1 MLPNWSQISVR
12 NDSLAAQDAHATGMF
27 TFKERSLTAEVQTA
41 RSESISEAIARTE
54 HLLLARQ
61 TERLVTAIETIR
73 DGLAIFDRD
82 ERIVTTNRRY
92 VEMYA
97 LPEELQHPGTPFAR
111 LADYWHRTGFLIG
124 RTQFDQLNWTKAS
137 DINCKIQVFTS
148 TGRVYENT
156 RMALPGGG
164 WVSTHQD
171 ITDQVTAQDQV
182 RFMAERDSLT
192 GLYNHATFQERVA
205 DFLRIADDGG
215 PSCAFA
221 LLLIDINKF
230 RAINEI
236 YGHAAG
242 DGVLIEIAGR
252 IREIVGEEGVL
263 ARLGGD
269 QFALI
274 IDVPNQRMVEGVA
287 EMLLDVVKKPIQIGG
302 TRLDVTA
309 SIGVSFG
316 PVDGT
321 EASRL
326 LKAAERAAYAAQHL
340 GMGPILIYHAELDA
354 EEIAR
359 ANLIRALPD
368 AMASGQID
376 LHFQPII
383 DAETGRCHCAEA
395 LLRWTH
401 PELGRISPEA
411 AIAAAEEGR
420 LIGDLG
426 AWIVDRALAAARTWQ
441 NDVTVAVNISASQ
454 LRDTSFVKRVKD
466 SLAASGVAPQRLEL
480 ELTET
485 VLCSDEAIEP
495 IRNLR
500 EAGVRFSLD
509 DFGTGYASM
518 SYLLRFPFDRVKI
531 DRSFVTDVHERRD
544 RRLIVEAVAGLAA
557 KLGLEIVAEGV
568 ETEAECA
575 VVKSAGCTF
584 MQGYLFSKP
593 LSGNAF
599 AKFLKENAE
608 RYPAKVS
615 DFSWAGAD
623 V

>member
-1 MLPNWSQISVR
+1 
-12 NDSLAAQDAHATGMF
+12 MF
-27 TFKERSLTAEVQTA
+27 AFKERSLTAEVQTA

-82 ERIVTTNRRY
+82 ERIVMTNRRY

-97 LPEELQHPGTPFAR
+97 LPEELQHPGTPFSR
-111 LADYWHRTGFLIG
+111 LADYWQRTGFLIG
-124 RTQFDQLNWTKAS
+124 RTHFDQLAWARAS
-137 DINCKIQVFTS
+137 DVDCKIQVFTS
-148 TGRVYENT
+148 SGRVYENT
-156 RMALPGGG
+156 RLPLPGGG

-182 RFMAERDSLT
+182 RFMAERDPLT

-221 LLLIDINKF
+221 LLLLDVNKF

-242 DGVLIEIAGR
+242 DSVLIEIAGR

-274 IDVPNQRMVEGVA
+274 IDVPNQQMVEGVA
-287 EMLLDVVKKPIQIGG
+287 DMLLDVVKKPIQIGG

-316 PVDGT
+316 PADGT
-321 EASRL
+321 EASGL
-326 LKAAERAAYAAQHL
+326 LKAAERAAHAAQHL
-340 GMGPILIYHAELDA
+340 GMGPVLIYHADLDA

-359 ANLIRALPD
+359 ANLIRALPE
-368 AMASGQID
+368 AMSSGQLD

-426 AWIVDRALAAARTWQ
+426 AWIVDRALAAAKTWS

-454 LRDTSFVKRVKD
+454 LRDASFVGRVKD

-575 VVKSAGCTF
+575 VVKLAGCTF
-584 MQGYLFSKP
+584 LQGYLFSKP
-593 LSGNAF
+593 LAGDAF
-599 AKFLKENAE
+599 TRFLKDNAE
-608 RYPAKVS
+608 RYPAKVN

>member
-1 MLPNWSQISVR
+1 MLRHWPQISVR
-12 NDSLAAQDAHATGMF
+12 YDSWAAQDAHAPRMF
-27 TFKERSLTAEVQTA
+27 AYAEHSAPAEVQTA
-41 RSESISEAIARTE
+41 RSESIGEAIARTE

-61 TERLVTAIETIR
+61 TERLMTAIEHIR

-82 ERIVTTNRRY
+82 ERLVMTNRRY
-92 VEMYA
+92 NEMYA
-97 LPEELQHPGTPFAR
+97 LPEELLHPGTPFSR
-111 LADYWHRTGFLIG
+111 LADYWRRTGFLIG
-124 RTQFDQLNWTKAS
+124 RTQYDQIAWAKAS
-137 DINCKIQVFTS
+137 DVDCKIQLFTS
-148 TGRVYENT
+148 AGRVYENT
-156 RMALPGGG
+156 RMPLPGGG
-164 WVSTHQD
+164 WVSTHED
-171 ITDQVTAQDQV
+171 ITERVTAQDQM
-182 RFMAERDSLT
+182 RFMAERDPLT

-205 DFLRIADDGG
+205 DFLKIADDGG

-221 LLLIDINKF
+221 LLFLDINKF

-236 YGHAAG
+236 HGHGAG
-242 DGVLIEIAGR
+242 DCVLIEIAGR

-274 IDVPNQRMVEGVA
+274 IDVPSPQMVEGVA
-287 EMLLDVVKKPIQIGG
+287 AMILDVVKKPIHIGG
-302 TRLDVTA
+302 NRLDVTA

-316 PVDGT
+316 PADGA
-321 EASRL
+321 EASQL
-326 LKAAERAAYAAQHL
+326 LKAAERAAHAAQHL
-340 GMGPILIYHAELDA
+340 GMGPIMVYHAGLDA
-354 EEIAR
+354 DEIAR
-359 ANLIRALPD
+359 DNLIRSLPE
-368 AMASGQID
+368 AMQSGQ
-376 LHFQPII
+376 LELYFQPII

-411 AIAAAEEGR
+411 AIAAAEDGR

-426 AWIVDRALAAARTWQ
+426 AWIVDRALAAAKTWPD
-441 NDVTVAVNISASQ
+441 DVKVAVNISASQ
-454 LRDTSFVKRVKD
+454 LRDVTFVKRVSD
-466 SLAASGVAPQRLEL
+466 SLAASGVATQRLEL

-485 VLCSDEAIEP
+485 VLCSDDAVEP
-495 IRNLR
+495 IRILR
-500 EAGVRFSLD
+500 ESGVRFSLD

-544 RRLIVEAVAGLAA
+544 RRLIVEAVAGLAS

-575 VVKSAGCTF
+575 VVKSAGCTLL
-584 MQGYLFSKP
+584 QGYLFSRP
-593 LSGNAF
+593 LPESAF
-599 AKFLKENAE
+599 AAFLRDNAE
-608 RYPAKVS
+608 RYPAKMA
-615 DFSWAGAD
+615 DFSWAGLD

>member
-1 MLPNWSQISVR
+1 M
-12 NDSLAAQDAHATGMF
+12 AAQDAHASGMF
-27 TFKERSLTAEVQTA
+27 GLNERSLPAEVLIA

-61 TERLVTAIETIR
+61 TERLVAAIDHIR
-73 DGLAIFDRD
+73 DGLAIYDRD
-82 ERIVTTNRRY
+82 ERIVMTNRRY
-92 VEMYA
+92 IEMYVI
-97 LPEELQHPGTPFAR
+97 PEDLQHPGTPFAR
-111 LADYWHRTGFLIG
+111 LADYWRRIGFLIG
-124 RTQFDQLNWTKAS
+124 RTQYDQLAWAKTS
-137 DINCKIQVFTS
+137 EVDTKIQLFTS
-148 TGRVYENT
+148 TGRVYEIT
-156 RMALPGGG
+156 RKPLPGGG
-164 WVSTHQD
+164 WISTHQD
-171 ITDQVTAQDQV
+171 ITEQVEAQNQV
-182 RFMAERDSLT
+182 RFMAERDPLT

-205 DFLRIADDGG
+205 DFLRIANDGG

-221 LLLIDINKF
+221 LLLIDLNKF

-242 DGVLIEIAGR
+242 DNVLIEIAGR
-252 IREIVGEEGVL
+252 IREVVGEEAVL

-274 IDVPNQRMVEGVA
+274 IDVPSPEMVEGVA

-309 SIGVSFG
+309 SIGICFG
-316 PVDGT
+316 PADGA

-326 LKAAERAAYAAQHL
+326 LKAAERAAHAAQHL
-340 GMGPILIYHAELDA
+340 GMGPIVVYHAGLDA

-368 AMASGQID
+368 AMTSGQID

-383 DAETGRCHCAEA
+383 EAETGRCHCAEA
-395 LLRWTH
+395 LLRWNH

-426 AWIVDRALAAARTWQ
+426 AWIVDRALAAAKTWPQ
-441 NDVTVAVNISASQ
+441 DVTVAVNISASQ
-454 LRDTSFVKRVKD
+454 LRDASFVARVKD
-466 SLAASGVAPQRLEL
+466 SLAASGIAPHRLEL

-500 EAGVRFSLD
+500 ETGIRFSLD

-544 RRLIVEAVAGLAA
+544 RRLIVEAVAGLAT

-568 ETEAECA
+568 ETEAECV

-593 LSGNAF
+593 LTGAAF
-599 AKFLKENAE
+599 ATFLKDNAE